1 MPSAPEVGYG
11 HRLIRIAEVFGE
23 FEAEHSAKADGHIRI
38 AGKVKVYLEGI
49 RYRARPRHKRGNI
62 AAERV
67 DIRPHRAHLVCK
79 QHLFAE
85 TDHEAH
91 NALGEIG
98 RCDAAVGKLILNIGI
113 THDGA
118 CYELGE
124 HGDVHAEVDE
134 IFLHSDIVAINVD
147 GVAHCLEGVKRD
159 AYRQSDIE
167 KIKVCAEYCVYVRY
181 DKVGVFKHAQ
191 QADIYDDRQNEH
203 KLQAL
208 FVFAVLIHEA
218 AENVVDQ
225 NGEYHQEN
233 VLRLAPSV
241 EHKADYQQKQVSPL
255 FRADIV
261 PQQNKGQINAQEYRT
276 AENHVC
282 LSVYLVNSL
291 NAVSAFCGASLIMSR
306 TQSPSFFTT
315 ALSAR
320 CTCSGS

>member
-1 MPSAPEVGYG
+1 MAEKLRQLVQRLEQEQLFDKQDHEVIQAPHDEVPASSVPEAGERPDDQQVQRLTGKAAAVAAERNVEIFLEPCAQRDMPPAPEVGYG

-23 FEAEHSAKADGHIRI
+23 FEAEHPAETDGHVRI

-85 TDHEAH
+85 TDNEAH

-134 IFLHSDIVAINVD
+134 IFLHPDIVAINVD
-147 GVAHCLEGVKRD
+147 GVAHCLEGVKRN
-159 AYRQSDIE
+159 AYGQRDIE
-167 KIKVCAEYCVYVRY
+167 KV
-181 DKVGVFKHAQ
+181 
-191 QADIYDDRQNEH
+191 
-203 KLQAL
+203 
-208 FVFAVLIHEA
+208 
-218 AENVVDQ
+218 
-225 NGEYHQEN
+225 
-233 VLRLAPSV
+233 
-241 EHKADYQQKQVSPL
+241 KA
-255 FRADIV
+255 
-261 PQQNKGQINAQEYRT
+261 
-276 AENHVC
+276 
-282 LSVYLVNSL
+282 
-291 NAVSAFCGASLIMSR
+291 
-306 TQSPSFFTT
+306 
-315 ALSAR
+315 
-320 CTCSGS
+320 